1 MTGINMFPKELA
13 LSLLLMILSVNGKP
27 DIITLYVHSCMH
39 FLFSC
44 MHSRLLLSLSSF
56 FSSSLLIQLKRL
68 NAIVTSSIPSAAL
81 ERIARGESAARPQE
95 NNYALPRGREVR

>member
-27 DIITLYVHSCMH
+27 DIITLFVHSCMH

-44 MHSRLLLSLSSF
+44 TLAFSSLFSC

-68 NAIVTSSIPSAAL
+68 NAIVTSSIPPAAL